1 MRNIH
6 VEFTNERIRV
16 LSEMGD
22 KYDRVNDD
30 KDKMEMFI
38 AIEVFLRHHLGKGLK
53 EGHGKQAK

>member
-1 MRNIH
+1 
-6 VEFTNERIRV
+6 
-16 LSEMGD
+16 MGD